1 MTPVLSYVLTTAAG
15 PVVPDQTV
23 QFTLTVTNL
32 SSVAQPVYLY
42 YDVPQFTTSEGES
55 AGTTFSYN
63 AGNVAAGT
71 TQVVGLDFTVLS
83 GTNAPPYG
91 SLITAVVTDRA
102 NGALVSCSAT
112 VRSSP
117 AAVLELSTAQ
127 SPVAS
132 GGNFFTP

>member
-83 GTNAPPYG
+83 GTNAPLRFAHYG
-91 SLITAVVTDRA
+91 GGDRPCQWRFGLLQRD
-102 NGALVSCSAT
+102 GAIGA
-112 VRSSP
+112 
-117 AAVLELSTAQ
+117 
-127 SPVAS
+127 
-132 GGNFFTP
+132 GGGA

>member
-55 AGTTFSYN
+55 AGLPFPTMQ
-63 AGNVAAGT
+63 AMWRR
-71 TQVVGLDFTVLS
+71 VLPKLS
-83 GTNAPPYG
+83 
-91 SLITAVVTDRA
+91 
-102 NGALVSCSAT
+102 ALT
-112 VRSSP
+112 LR
-117 AAVLELSTAQ
+117 
-127 SPVAS
+127 
-132 GGNFFTP
+132 F